1 MAIDKVLR
9 KPIDAGLIPGIVAL
23 AADDRGVVYR
33 GAFGRRAVDK
43 TEPMTLNSVFRIASM
58 TKAVTATAAMQLI
71 EQRRIG
77 LEQPIGDVLPR
88 LRM

>member
-1 MAIDKVLR
+1 MAIDKILT

-43 TEPMTLNSVFRIASM
+43 TEPMTLELGVPHCVDDQGRHHYRRHA
-58 TKAVTATAAMQLI
+58 ADRTAAH
-71 EQRRIG
+71 RSRATDG
-77 LEQPIGDVLPR
+77 
-88 LRM
+88 

>member
-1 MAIDKVLR
+1 MAIDKILR

-43 TEPMTLNSVFRIASM
+43 SEPMTLELGVSHCLDDQGHHHYRCH
-58 TKAVTATAAMQLI
+58 AVDRAAAH
-71 EQRRIG
+71 RS
-77 LEQPIGDVLPR
+77 
-88 LRM
+88 